1 MNEQKIPIAGVN
13 PKRWGFQSLPLS
25 SSWFEASSLKKLLVV
40 LIIVRDDIQVFC
52 NFYKPV
58 FDFFT
63 QS

>member
-1 MNEQKIPIAGVN
+1 MNKKSP
-13 PKRWGFQSLPLS
+13 SLELILS
-25 SSWFEASSLKKLLVV
+25 GGDFNACRNHLLGLKLRLKKLLVV

-63 QS
+63 QC